1 MALINFKWNIGETPE
16 DSSDNKKETELNN
29 NLINNDLIKDKK
41 EDGIGKDKEY
51 DKYNN
56 LHLKET
62 EYKIKEKE
70 DKLKQLDADII
81 KRRNILEKLNV
92 ALLKRKD
99 ILKELEESIL
109 EKESLLTNLEE
120 KILEGAGS
128 FNNIEKKENSNINP
142 IIVEELK
149 NRRLE
154 SIYSMVFIDI
164 VNLKFRKEGRK
175 ISKYIYSVIGVNT
188 EGKREVIGIWIHNKD
203 LPKYWLEIFEEIKN
217 RGVDDILIISTPLI
231 EESNKEIL
239 KVFPKSEIEI
249 SILDEMRNSNKYVQY
264 KDLKA
269 FNKDLKKVYLA
280 STKDIALE
288 EFNEIDNKWGDE
300 YPVVTKLWEDKLKN
314 LDTIFKYPEEI
325 REVLYGSNI
334 LKVYNSKLNKI
345 TKKDFNTFSNK
356 EILQGIYLEA
366 NELYSR
372 WSKPIRNWNEVLS
385 KLSIVFPDRIEK

>member
-16 DSSDNKKETELNN
+16 DSSDKKKETELNDN
-29 NLINNDLIKDKK
+29 LIKDEK
-41 EDGIGKDKEY
+41 EGNGGNNKTD

-56 LHLKET
+56 LYLKEV

-70 DKLKQLDADII
+70 DKLKQLDTDII
-81 KRRNILEKLNV
+81 KRKNALKKLDG

-99 ILKELEESIL
+99 ILHELEENIL

-128 FNNIEKKENSNINP
+128 LKDIEKNRDIDINP
-142 IIVEELK
+142 MIIKELK

-154 SIYSMVFIDI
+154 NIYSIVFIDI
-164 VNLKFRKEGRK
+164 TNLKFRKEGRK
-175 ISKYIYSVIGVNT
+175 ISKYIYSVIGVNV

-203 LPKYWLEIFEEIKN
+203 LPKYWAEIFEEIKN

-239 KVFPKSEIEI
+239 KVFPKSEIEM
-249 SILDEMRNSNKYVQY
+249 SILDEMRNSNKYVNY

-269 FNKDLKKVYLA
+269 FNKDLRKIYLA

-288 EFNEIDNKWGDE
+288 EFQEIDNKWGDK
-300 YPVVTKLWEDKLKN
+300 YPVVTKLWEDKLRN
-314 LDTIFKYPEEI
+314 LDTVFKYPEEI

-334 LKVYNSKLNKI
+334 LKVYNGKINKI

-356 EILQGIYLEA
+356 EILDGIYLEA

-385 KLSIVFPDRIEK
+385 KIFIVFPNRIKK